1 MTLTP
6 MIHRRVCRAPTDTL
20 LLSSLHFSA
29 FSSDG
34 FGALRCGVVPG
45 LGSLDC
51 LICSTRLPQQ
61 PPAVQPGPRR
71 TDCPRPG
78 SRPLLRCIPVMF
90 DSPETAA
97 AVAASLRETSFAS
110 KKINVHFV
118 EAVYEAPSAGSS
130 LVVPP
135 IERNFLLSPPGSP
148 PLGWTSQ
155 PEATPS
161 RGGHA
166 QAVVGL
172 EGLVARLDVV
182 AADGADDGF
191 MLDAEDTGSQSGR
204 DSMATDTDR
213 WSSSNSLRD
222 SNARTRYTLEG
233 SLRSEADAARRG
245 YRVGERTRHVVA
257 FDKEPVGAARDED
270 YLPLVV
276 VEDHDSEETGRAE
289 SNVSLNTSNDSIDSG
304 SSSGA
309 SSGDGRG
316 SSLGSV
322 VHKHI
327 PRTALPPMKQ

>member
-45 LGSLDC
+45 LGRLLSSLARVEQIVPVPD
-51 LICSTRLPQQ
+51 L
-61 PPAVQPGPRR
+61 A
-71 TDCPRPG
+71 
-78 SRPLLRCIPVMF
+78 RCYVMF

-118 EAVYEAPSAGSS
+118 EAVYESPSAGSS
-130 LVVPP
+130 LAVPP

-289 SNVSLNTSNDSIDSG
+289 SSVSLNTSHDSIDSG